1 MPYAAALFREE
12 MKISTMKI
20 GTDMKYNYLI
30 LALATA
36 ALCSCSGNL
45 VETPVNDGEII
56 TIRAY
61 QEGATETRTTLI
73 DGGTQVYWEPSD
85 EIKVFFNGVG
95 GRFLAQNTEN
105 ASVATFTGTLPV
117 VVGGNEGAG
126 ISTKTWGL
134 YPYRADAQ
142 LDGDA
147 MVTTLPDS
155 QTGRAGSFAKNTNIT
170 LAQSDN
176 YGLAFYNVCGGIRF
190 SLTTEG
196 VKEVIFQGQNDENI
210 AGKVKIAFAD
220 GVPAIQ
226 EVVEGQTSITLSAPN
241 GGTFET
247 GKWYY
252 IVALPGT
259 LANGFKM
266 TFNTDTQYATLKSSG
281 SKTIKRGIF
290 GSLADAD
297 EGLIYKDKEG
307 GDTPNPDD
315 VIQFEDPIAKYACVN
330 KFDSNGDGEISYSEA
345 AAVTSL
351 ANLFTD
357 WNTVTSFE
365 EIRYFTSVTS
375 TEDVFSGLT
384 KLKHITIPNNITT
397 LGTFKNCTALEAI
410 ILPASLASLPSYCFD
425 GCKSLISVTLP
436 TGITSIPDYAFRNC
450 SVLETISVP
459 STIKSVGQYAF
470 SGCTVLTDID
480 LPSGFQTIG
489 AYAFQNCQA
498 MASVDFPATLTSI
511 GNYAY
516 SGCTA
521 LTAVA
526 IGNGVSVGQ
535 YAFSGCSSLV
545 SVVLPENMSTI
556 PAYCFQNCT
565 GLATITW
572 PSAPTT
578 IGNYAFAGCRF
589 KDSGYALQ
597 LPASVTSI
605 GSNAFGALRHLI
617 MPSTTPISIASDS
630 FLVGYTVLYVPA
642 GMVDMYKVRTNW
654 SNYAERIRPIS
665 DYPLEPSTDVDGSVG
680 EAIDLGLSVKWA
692 SWNVGASAPE
702 NYGAFFAWGE
712 TEVHTWDY
720 DWASYQWC
728 NGDPEKLTKYCPS
741 NMNRYWDG
749 AGAPDGKT
757 VFDLEDDAARAHW
770 GGTWRMPTNAE
781 WTELRNNCTWTWIT
795 QNGVNGRLVTASN
808 GNSIF
813 LPAAGCRDPYIYL
826 SGVGSKGCYWSS
838 SLSMNGPYFAWN
850 VVFYSDSVYWD
861 YTVSRCAGF
870 SVRPVCD

>member
-1 MPYAAALFREE
+1 
-12 MKISTMKI
+12 MKI

-45 VETPVNDGEII
+45 VETPVNDGETI

-95 GRFLAQNTEN
+95 GRFIAQNTEN
-105 ASVATFTGTLPV
+105 VTVATFTGTLPV
-117 VVGGNEGAG
+117 IVGGNEGVG

-134 YPYRADAQ
+134 YPYRTDAQ

-196 VKEVIFQGQNDENI
+196 VKEVVFQGQNDEDI
-210 AGKVKIAFAD
+210 AGKVKLAFVD
-220 GVPAIQ
+220 GVPAVQDVID
-226 EVVEGQTSITLSAPN
+226 GQKTITLSAPY
-241 GGTFET
+241 GTTFET

-259 LANGFKM
+259 LTNGFKM
-266 TFNTDTQYATLKSSG
+266 TFNTETQYATLKSSG

-297 EGLIYKDKEG
+297 EDLVYKDKED
-307 GDTPNPDD
+307 GDTPNPED
-315 VIQFEDPIAKYACVN
+315 VIQFADPIAKYACVE
-330 KFDSNGDGEISYSEA
+330 KFDTNGDGEVSYAEA
-345 AAVTSL
+345 AVATTLSG
-351 ANLFTD
+351 LFTD

-375 TEDVFSGLT
+375 TQNVFTGLT
-384 KLKHITIPNNITT
+384 KLTHITIPDNITT
-397 LGTFKNCTALEAI
+397 LGTFSGCTALETAV
-410 ILPASLASLPSYCFD
+410 LPASLNALPTYCFD
-425 GCKSLISVTLP
+425 GCSSLKSVSLP
-436 TGITSIPDYAFRNC
+436 TGITSIPNYAFRNC
-450 SVLETISVP
+450 SVLETLSVP

-489 AYAFQNCQA
+489 AYAFQNCQTI
-498 MASVDFPATLTSI
+498 ASVDFPATLTSI

-545 SVVLPENMSTI
+545 SVVLPEDMTSI
-556 PAYCFQNCT
+556 PAYCFQDCS
-565 GLATITW
+565 GLVTIIW
-572 PSAPTT
+572 PNTLTT
-578 IGNYAFAGCRF
+578 IGDYSFAGCRF
-589 KDSGYALQ
+589 ADADFALH
-597 LPASVTSI
+597 LPSSVTTI
-605 GSNAFGALRHLI
+605 GSNSFGYLHHLVL
-617 MPSTTPISIASDS
+617 PSPSAVIISSDS
-630 FLVGYTVLYVPA
+630 FIANYTFLYVPA
-642 GMVDMYKVRTNW
+642 DMVEVYKVRTNW
-654 SNYAERIRPIS
+654 SIYADRIRPIS
-665 DYPLEPSTDVDGSVG
+665 DYPSSFAVGGPIG
-680 EAIDLGLSVKWA
+680 EAVDLGLSVKWS

-702 NYGAFFAWGE
+702 DFGVYFAWGE
-712 TEVHTWDY
+712 TEPTYWDY
-720 DWASYQWC
+720 NWSTYRWSGSGL
-728 NGDPEKLTKYCPS
+728 NSTVLTKYNTKS
-741 NMNRYWDG
+741 AN
-749 AGAPDGKT
+749 GKVDNKT
-757 VFDLEDDAARAHW
+757 TLDLEDDAARANW
-770 GGTWRMPTNAE
+770 GGTWRMPTEAE
-781 WTELRNNCTWTWIT
+781 CAELRDNCSWVRST
-795 QNGVNGRLVTASN
+795 QNGVRGVLVTSTN

-813 LPAAGCRDPYIYL
+813 LPAAGFRYYGDYPDAM
-826 SGVGSKGCYWSS
+826 GSSAYFWSS
-838 SLSMNGPYFAWN
+838 SLNTDDPLKAYLMH
-850 VVFYSDSVYWD
+850 FYYSQGTISLSSWPRY
-861 YTVSRCAGF
+861 YGH